1 MRKELTLMA
10 LSALVLAACGGK
22 EDPVVVPDTPKAPS
36 APENV
41 KLHKKTETSLT
52 FQWDAVEGASSYAC
66 ELLKGSTQ
74 VAEKTVGTRNVTF
87 DGLDKATDYKFGVKA
102 VNAGGSSSVNW
113 VDAKTDGTV
122 DPEPPTPPTPP
133 TGQYYEQFSIPA
145 TEEDG
150 VARAFPGAEGG
161 GMYTT
166 GGRGGKVYHVTT
178 LDDNNQQG
186 SLRWAVNQSDARTV
200 VFDVAGVI
208 ELKSDLKITKGD
220 LTIAGQTAPGDGICL
235 KNYTTNIAADNV
247 IIRFVR
253 FRLGDEA
260 PWTEAQIKENKA
272 DGEDA
277 IWGRYQKNIVLD
289 HCSMSWSIDETAS
302 FYANAQMTMQWCI
315 IAESMKSC
323 RLHSKGDHGY
333 GGIWGGKNASFHH
346 NLLAHHQ
353 NRTPR
358 FDHQYL
364 YDGNDVSTDTFRGNV
379 DYRNCVNYNWGPG
392 NSCYGGEG
400 GHFNLVNNYYRKGPD
415 SNDKKYFIE
424 ADGGYSTKVKE
435 NGVEVTKYFPYDWP
449 YLYLSDNYNHE
460 YPSGHSSYPDGIYWK
475 KAYTDYNLSYD
486 GHAVS
491 TAYSIKGLDE
501 KDAYTTTH
509 SASSAMEKVC
519 EYAGASL
526 ARDAVDVRV
535 CKDVKDGTGSIIKNI
550 ADVKSKYGSA
560 WPDYSATDEQM
571 AKIKDSDSDGMPD
584 WFEDQFGLNKNDDP
598 EKNDASL
605 ITLDK
610 HNRYTNLE
618 MYLHYLVKDIVAGQN
633 AGGSYMKL

>member
-1 MRKELTLMA
+1 MKRFLTILA
-10 LSALVLAACGGK
+10 LAGLLASCGDK
-22 EDPVVVPDTPKAPS
+22 PEPEPEKHVPS
-36 APENV
+36 APAGLAVHTASENG
-41 KLHKKTETSLT
+41 LS
-52 FQWDAVEGASSYAC
+52 FQWEVSQYATSYEW
-66 ELLKGSTQ
+66 ELQQAGTKVKGES
-74 VAEKTVGTRNVTF
+74 TRNRSAIIT
-87 DGLDKATDYKFGVKA
+87 GLTKATDYRFGVKA
-102 VNAGGSSSVNW
+102 VNENGSSSMSW
-113 VDAKTDGTV
+113 VDARTTGTV
-122 DPEPPTPPTPP
+122 DPDPPTPPTPQ
-133 TGQYYEQFSIPA
+133 GMAYEDFSLPA
-145 TEEDG
+145 QEEDG

-166 GGRGGKVYHVTT
+166 GGRGGKVIHVTT
-178 LDDNNQQG
+178 LEDTGNEG
-186 SLRWAVNQSDARTV
+186 SLRWAVNQSGARTV
-200 VFDVAGVI
+200 VFDVPGII
-208 ELKSDLKITKGD
+208 ELKSDLKITKPD
-220 LTIAGQTAPGDGICL
+220 LTIAGQTAPGGGICL

-260 PWTEAQIKENKA
+260 PWTQQDIENNKA

-277 IWGRYQKNIVLD
+277 VWGRYQKNIVLD

-364 YDGNDVSTDTFRGNV
+364 YDGNGVSTDTYRGNV
-379 DYRNCVNYNWGPG
+379 DYRNCVNYNWGPSNG
-392 NSCYGGEG
+392 CYGGEG

-424 ADGGYSTKVKE
+424 ADGGYSTTINKV
-435 NGVEVTKYFPYDWP
+435 VTYFAYDWP
-449 YLYLSDNYNHE
+449 YLYLSGNLNNE
-460 YPSGHSSYPDGIYWK
+460 YPTGHSSYPDGIYWK
-475 KAYTDYNLSYD
+475 KAYADYDLSYE

-491 TAYSIKGLDE
+491 TAYSIKGKDE

-526 ARDAVDVRV
+526 ARDAVDARV
-535 CKDVKDGTGSIIKNI
+535 CKDVKDGTGSIIKDI
-550 ADVKSKYGSA
+550 ADVKAKYGSA
-560 WPDYSATDEQM
+560 WPAYTATPDEL
-571 AKIKDSDSDGMPD
+571 AKTADTDKDGIPD
-584 WFEDQFGLNKNDDP
+584 WFEEQSGLDK
-598 EKNDASL
+598 ASAADGNAK
-605 ITLDK
+605 TLDK
-610 HNRYTNLE
+610 YGRYTNLE
-618 MYLHYLVKDIVAGQN
+618 MYLHYLVKDIVAAQN
-633 AGGSYMKL
+633 AGGAYTKL